1 MKFTSALARPPGS
14 SFAQGLTMSVALGRP
29 DLALA
34 RAQHTAY
41 CAALSACGVGLSLL
55 EPDDRFPDS
64 TFVEDTAVIAA
75 RVTVVT
81 RPGADSRR
89 GETAAIEAAL
99 GGARAPLAHI
109 VAPGTV
115 DGGDVCQVGEHFLIG
130 VSARTNESGA
140 AQLAA
145 ILRQH
150 GYTAETVDIRTHH
163 ALLHLKSGISW
174 LGDGRC
180 LAVPGFPRV
189 EGLPRLEW
197 LVTAAAED
205 YAANCV
211 RVNDT
216 LLFAAGYPGTEA
228 LLRGLGYRLC
238 VLDTSEFRK
247 MDGGLSCLSLRLP

>member
-1 MKFTSALARPPGS
+1 MSA
-14 SFAQGLTMSVALGRP
+14 ALGRP

-34 RAQHTAY
+34 RAQHAAY
-41 CAALSACGVGLSLL
+41 CAALRACGVGLLML

-75 RVTVVT
+75 RVTIIT
-81 RPGADSRR
+81 RPGAESRR
-89 GETAAIEAAL
+89 GETAAIEATL
-99 GGARAPLAHI
+99 GGASAALAHI
-109 VAPGTV
+109 LAPGTV

-130 VSARTNESGA
+130 VSARTNAAGA
-140 AQLAA
+140 EQLAA
-145 ILRQH
+145 ILHRH
-150 GYTAETVDIRTHH
+150 GYTAETVDIRSHR

-189 EGLPRLEW
+189 EGLQHIEW
-197 LVTAAAED
+197 LATAAAED

-238 VLDTSEFRK
+238 ILETSEFRK
-247 MDGGLSCLSLRLP
+247 MDGGLSCLSLRMP